1 MEPRVTHFAPASN
14 GLGLA
19 IVLASSTP
27 LVLLDGVFRVRAASG
42 TFCRLFGLDPRA
54 VVGKEFFALGGGE
67 WDLPRLRSLLN
78 ATLSG
83 IATIEA
89 YELDLV
95 RDANVQH
102 LVLNAQRLVYG
113 DGGDT
118 SLLLAVTDVT
128 ASRLA
133 ERQKDDLVRE
143 KQMLLQELQHRVAN
157 SLQIIASVLM
167 LSARNVQ
174 SEEARTHLND
184 AHQRVM
190 SIATLQKQLT
200 TASEG
205 DVPLRAYL
213 VDLCGSIGA
222 SMIAL
227 PDRLRI
233 TTAIDETVASA
244 DRSVSLGLIVT
255 ELVINALKYAFP
267 ESVPNGEIAVSF
279 ASTGPG
285 WALTV
290 SDNGVGKAANA
301 EPGLGTGIVEALAK
315 QLNAHVEIRDARP
328 GTTVSIVHG
337 GGTR

>member
-1 MEPRVTHFAPASN
+1 MERILPHALPASN

-19 IVLASSTP
+19 IVLASTTP
-27 LVLLDGVFRVRAASG
+27 LVLLDGAFVVRAASG

-54 VVGKEFFALGGGE
+54 VVGNALFALGKGE
-67 WDLPRLRSLLN
+67 WNLPNLRSLLN

-83 IATIEA
+83 SASIEA

-95 RDANVQH
+95 RDATVHH

-128 ASRLA
+128 AARLA
-133 ERQKDDLVRE
+133 ARQKDDLVRE
-143 KQMLLQELQHRVAN
+143 KQMLLEELQHRVAN

-167 LSARNVQ
+167 LSARKVQ

-200 TASEG
+200 TVSAD
-205 DVPLRAYL
+205 DVPLHSYL
-213 VDLCGSIGA
+213 ADLCGSIGA
-222 SMIAL
+222 SMIAQ

-233 TTAIDETVASA
+233 TTAIDQTITSA
-244 DRSVSLGLIVT
+244 DRSVSMGLIVT
-255 ELVINALKYAFP
+255 ELVMNALKHAFP
-267 ESVPNGEIAVSF
+267 ESLSTGEIAVRF
-279 ASTGPG
+279 ASAGPA
-285 WALTV
+285 WTLTV
-290 SDNGVGKAANA
+290 SDNGVGKSANA
-301 EPGLGTGIVEALAK
+301 EAGLGTGIVEALAS
-315 QLNAHVEIRDARP
+315 QLKARVEVRDGHP
-328 GTTVSIVHG
+328 GTIVSIIHDG
-337 GGTR
+337 GAQ